1 MANTM
6 TLAEWAQHAKEPET
20 KLFVSGL
27 LKDSHS
33 LFDKIPFTGV
43 EGQTARAQT
52 WTTLPTISF
61 RPINQANYGDL
72 TAGGVQDVIAH
83 VYDLGGVHKID
94 HIFMKDK
101 TRIRDPRVFEM
112 ERAREAM
119 VRKFN
124 AQFILGVAN
133 DAAGFPGLDDW
144 LADNTAQIKDRSSA
158 AILADAASLAAF
170 TDDMH
175 EMFTRLDGG
184 KADVIL
190 VNDTGRLGVRQVLR
204 RSNLLADTKDQYDR
218 VFETYMGVPIINV
231 GSKAGTWAASDYII
245 PTSSSTTNIYFV
257 KLGAGYVEGLQ
268 LEGLKV
274 EDIGYTSESDK
285 TVYKIVI
292 SWIIGLMVTHRYSL
306 AQLKNCKFAT
316 S

>member
-292 SWIIGLMVTHRYSL
+292 SWIIGLMATHRYSL